1 MGLRINTNVASIT
14 AQNKLAKQQKRMEH
28 SLAALSSG
36 SRIVDA
42 ADDAA
47 GLAISENLR
56 GQIAGVNV
64 AKRNAS
70 NAVSLIQVSEG
81 GLNEINNVLIRLRE
95 LGVQAA
101 SDNVSDVERSFLDQ
115 EAQQLIQEADRIAKT
130 TKFGNKAL
138 LDGSGEELEFHVG
151 PFAGEENIIGYQITA
166 DATGG
171 AIGYEGISVTDK
183 ESARDSLQQV
193 DDSLIKIGELR
204 ADFGA
209 VQSRMNI
216 TVTNLNTQ
224 YENLNAA
231 NSRLRDTDVAFET
244 AELASAQILQQA
256 AVGVLAQ
263 ANGVNNS
270 ALRLLA

>member
-1 MGLRINTNVASIT
+1 MGLRINTNVASIS
-14 AQNKLAKQQKRMEH
+14 AQNKLSKQQKRMEH

-36 SRIVDA
+36 SRIVNA

-70 NAVSLIQVSEG
+70 NAVSLVQVSEG
-81 GLNEINNVLIRLRE
+81 GLNEINNILIRLRE
-95 LGVQAA
+95 LGVQSA
-101 SDNVSDVERSFLDQ
+101 SDNVSDVERNFLDQ
-115 EAQQLIQEADRIAKT
+115 EAQQLIEEADRIAVT
-130 TKFGNKAL
+130 TKFGNKSL
-138 LDGSGEELEFHVG
+138 LDGSGEKLEFHVG
-151 PFAGEENIIGYQITA
+151 PFAGEENIIGYDVTA
-166 DATGG
+166 DATGSN
-171 AIGYEGISVTDK
+171 IGYEGISVADK
-183 ESARDSLQQV
+183 DGARDSLQQV
-193 DDSLIKIGELR
+193 DDSLVKIGELR

-209 VQSRMNI
+209 VQSRMNM
-216 TVTNLNTQ
+216 TVNNLNTQ

-231 NSRLRDTDVAFET
+231 NSRLRDTDVAHET

-270 ALRLLA
+270 ALRLLG

>member
-1 MGLRINTNVASIT
+1 MGLRINTNVASIS
-14 AQNKLAKQQKRMEH
+14 AQNKLQKQQKRMEH

-36 SRIVDA
+36 SRIVTA
-42 ADDAA
+42 SDDAA

-81 GLNEINNVLIRLRE
+81 GLNEINNILIRLRE

-101 SDNVSDVERSFLDQ
+101 SDNVSDVERTFLDQ
-115 EAQQLIQEADRIAKT
+115 EAQQLISEADRIAKT

-151 PFAGEENIIGYQITA
+151 PFADENNIIGYEVAA
-166 DATGG
+166 DATGS
-171 AIGYEGISVTDK
+171 AIGYEGISVGDK
-183 ESARDSLQQV
+183 GSARDSLQQV
-193 DDSLIKIGELR
+193 DDSLVKIGELR

-209 VQSRMNI
+209 VQSRMNM
-216 TVTNLNTQ
+216 TVENLNTQ
-224 YENLNAA
+224 YENLSAA
-231 NSRLRDTDVAFET
+231 NSRLRDTDIAHET

-270 ALRLLA
+270 ALRLLG

>member
-1 MGLRINTNVASIT
+1 MSLFVNTNVSSIN
-14 AQNKLAKQQKRMEH
+14 AQRQLFDVNDRLNTSFER
-28 SLAALSSG
+28 LSSG
-36 SRIVDA
+36 FRINIA

-130 TKFGNKAL
+130 TKFGNKSL

-151 PFAGEENIIGYQITA
+151 PFAGEDNIIGYQVTA
-166 DATGG
+166 DATGS

-183 ESARDSLQQV
+183 DAARDSLQQV

>member
-130 TKFGNKAL
+130 TKFGNKSL

-151 PFAGEENIIGYQITA
+151 PFAGEDNIIGYQVTA
-166 DATGG
+166 DATGS

-183 ESARDSLQQV
+183 DAARDSLQQV